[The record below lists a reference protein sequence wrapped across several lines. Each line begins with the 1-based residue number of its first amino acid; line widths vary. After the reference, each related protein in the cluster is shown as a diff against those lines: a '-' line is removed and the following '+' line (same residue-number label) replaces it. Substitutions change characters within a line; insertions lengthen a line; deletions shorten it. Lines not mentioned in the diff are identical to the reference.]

1 LIYHITYLFIEIRK
15 HKSAL
20 TRAAYITNND
30 KSRAKFS
37 DELYLRRRLKLF
49 RNVSRLFTVAIGSD
63 SHGDSSGRSRT
74 N

>member
-1 LIYHITYLFIEIRK
+1 M
-15 HKSAL
+15 L

-49 RNVSRLFTVAIGSD
+49 RNVVSRSFSVATATAIAPN
-63 SHGDSSGRSRT
+63 SHGDSNGRVRE
-74 N
+74 

>member
-1 LIYHITYLFIEIRK
+1 M
-15 HKSAL
+15 L

-49 RNVSRLFTVAIGSD
+49 RNVSRSFSVATATAID
-63 SHGDSSGRSRT
+63 PNSHGDSNGRVRERIKIYRSFRIAVS
-74 N
+74 